1 VLYASA
7 SAAAGYL
14 VKKVL
19 DKFFENLAACKEKRK
34 TSTNPSLKYPL
45 SLSTTPPKMASS
57 KGLTHMPMKWM

>member
-34 TSTNPSLKYPL
+34 TSTNPSLKYL
-45 SLSTTPPKMASS
+45 LSTTPPKKESS
-57 KGLTHMPMKWM
+57 KGLTHMRMKWM